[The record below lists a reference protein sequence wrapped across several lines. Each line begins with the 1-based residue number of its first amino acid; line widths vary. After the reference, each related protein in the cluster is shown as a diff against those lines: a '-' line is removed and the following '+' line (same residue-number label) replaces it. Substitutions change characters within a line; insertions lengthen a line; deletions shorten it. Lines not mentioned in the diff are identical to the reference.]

1 MNTGL
6 LLHTLLGLLL
16 LLIPAGALY
25 VLERKKLQ
33 SFVVA
38 VSRMVTQLLVL
49 CLIVWGLIKVDNIW
63 LSLAWLLLMS
73 GISAFI
79 VLKRCKLDI
88 RKLILPTCAGL
99 FMGVFL
105 IGLWLL
111 GLVLPVR
118 IFNPRW
124 FVPVMAL
131 LLGHATSMMI
141 RGLSTYVSAL
151 HTDQQQYEFLRGNGL
166 THFKALL
173 PFFRQSLLAILS
185 PTIANLTTLGLTTMP
200 LLLCGLFLG
209 GMTPINAFFAMLHM
223 TVGCIAISVVALAI
237 TLFLADKALFGK

>member
-25 VLERKKLQ
+25 VLERKMLQ
-33 SFVVA
+33 SFAVA
-38 VSRMVTQLLVL
+38 VGRMVAQLLVL
-49 CLIVWGLIKVDNIW
+49 CLIVWGLIKVDNAW
-63 LSLAWLLLMS
+63 LSLAWLLVMS

-88 RKLILPTCAGL
+88 RKLMLPTSAGL

-118 IFNPRW
+118 IFDPRW
-124 FVPVMAL
+124 FVPVK
-131 LLGHATSMMI
+131 
-141 RGLSTYVSAL
+141 
-151 HTDQQQYEFLRGNGL
+151 FLRGNGL
-166 THFKALL
+166 THLKALL
-173 PFFRQSLLAILS
+173 PFFRRSLLAILS
-185 PTIANLTTLGLTTMP
+185 PTIANLTTLGLTAMP

-209 GMTPINAFFAMLHM
+209 GMTPVNAFLAMLHM
-223 TVGCIAISVVALAI
+223 TIGCIAVSIVTLAI
-237 TLFLADKALFGK
+237 TLFLADKALFGKRGSGPASR

>member
-25 VLERKKLQ
+25 VLERKMLQ
-33 SFVVA
+33 SFAVA
-38 VSRMVTQLLVL
+38 VGRMVAQLLVL
-49 CLIVWGLIKVDNIW
+49 CLIVWGLIKVDNAW
-63 LSLAWLLLMS
+63 LSLAWLLVMS

-88 RKLILPTCAGL
+88 RKLMLPTSAGL

-223 TVGCIAISVVALAI
+223 TVGCIAVSVVALAI

>member
-25 VLERKKLQ
+25 VLERKMLQ
-33 SFVVA
+33 SFAVA
-38 VSRMVTQLLVL
+38 VGRMVAQLLVL
-49 CLIVWGLIKVDNIW
+49 CLIVWGLIKVDNAW
-63 LSLAWLLLMS
+63 LSLAWLLVMS

-88 RKLILPTCAGL
+88 RKLMLPTCAGL

-166 THFKALL
+166 THLKALL
-173 PFFRQSLLAILS
+173 PFFRRSLLAILS
-185 PTIANLTTLGLTTMP
+185 PTIANLTTLGLTAMP

-223 TVGCIAISVVALAI
+223 TVGCIAVSVVALAI

>member
-49 CLIVWGLIKVDNIW
+49 CLIVWGLIKVDNAW
-63 LSLAWLLLMS
+63 LSLAWLLVMS

-88 RKLILPTCAGL
+88 RKLMLPTSAGL

-223 TVGCIAISVVALAI
+223 TVGCIAVSVVALAI

>member
-25 VLERKKLQ
+25 VLERKMLQ
-33 SFVVA
+33 SFAVA
-38 VSRMVTQLLVL
+38 VGRMVAQLLVL
-49 CLIVWGLIKVDNIW
+49 CLIVWGLIKVDNAW
-63 LSLAWLLLMS
+63 LSLAWLLVMS

-118 IFNPRW
+118 IFDPRW

-223 TVGCIAISVVALAI
+223 TVGCIAVSVVALAI